1 MLSIVER
8 ETRPGCEMRDY
19 SIRLHIERPKADSE
33 QTEGLDMLESLSDVS
48 CWQNYYRSV
57 SEEPIAVGLPQCLT
71 PIAHL
76 DLERPDD
83 WFPVG
88 HETRCGFDLA
98 VPCRL
103 PAYRDK
109 VSNTV
114 AVGRNL
120 PSYHD
125 SILAC
130 VMVQGAELC
139 SVSLREPIREE
150 ALFSFPAVM
159 MGQVAAR
166 FSEPQFR
173 YSIRRRCSH
182 KKRCKA
188 PSESQKLI
196 RILDN
201 SSFDQQG
208 FQCESARR
216 PTSPRSG
223 KKSQQPDASLDYVH

>member
-8 ETRPGCEMRDY
+8 YTRPRCEMRDY

-33 QTEGLDMLESLSDVS
+33 QTKGLDMLESLRGVC

-57 SEEPIAVGLPQCLT
+57 SEEAITVGLPQCLT

-83 WFPVG
+83 WFPAG
-88 HETRCGFDLA
+88 YETRCGLDLA

-109 VSNTV
+109 VRNTV

-125 SILAC
+125 SILGC
-130 VMVQGAELC
+130 VTVQGAELC
-139 SVSLREPIREE
+139 SVSLREPICEE
-150 ALFSFPAVM
+150 AFFSSPAVM
-159 MGQVAAR
+159 MRQVAAW
-166 FSEPQFR
+166 FSESQFR
-173 YSIRRRCSH
+173 YSIRRCCFHREKSI
-182 KKRCKA
+182 A
-188 PSESQKLI
+188 QSESQTLI
-196 RILDN
+196 RISDN
-201 SSFDQQG
+201 SRFDQQG
-208 FQCESARR
+208 FQREKRQTANEPAVGKEIPTTRR
-216 PTSPRSG
+216 
-223 KKSQQPDASLDYVH
+223 

>member
-8 ETRPGCEMRDY
+8 ETRPGCEVRDY
-19 SIRLHIERPKADSE
+19 SIRLHIKRPKADSE
-33 QTEGLDMLESLSDVS
+33 QTEGLDMLESLSGLS

-83 WFPVG
+83 WFPAG
-88 HETRCGFDLA
+88 YETRCGFDLA

-120 PSYHD
+120 ASYHD
-125 SILAC
+125 SILGR
-130 VMVQGAELC
+130 VTVQGTELC
-139 SVSLREPIREE
+139 SVSLRESIREE
-150 ALFSFPAVM
+150 ALFSSPAVM
-159 MGQVAAR
+159 MRQVAAR

-173 YSIRRRCSH
+173 YSIRRRCFH
-182 KKRCKA
+182 REWCIA
-188 PSESQKLI
+188 QSESQTLI
-196 RILDN
+196 RISDN

-208 FQCESARR
+208 FQCEKRQAAND
-216 PTSPRSG
+216 RSR
-223 KKSQQPDASLDYVH
+223 KKSNPTLA